1 MKKLH
6 LILLAA
12 TTFFLAAGNLQAQE
26 RKVLSEEEREEIVEN
41 AKINLEK
48 LALTDGQK
56 PSYKAINQ
64 KYAEK
69 LKTLKLS
76 EEDRRTKLKAAK
88 AIQEEKNAEMKTL
101 LNEAQYK
108 TYLEMQAERRN
119 KLKERRK
126 N

>member
-48 LALTDGQK
+48 LALTDEQK

-69 LKTLKLS
+69 LKTLKLN